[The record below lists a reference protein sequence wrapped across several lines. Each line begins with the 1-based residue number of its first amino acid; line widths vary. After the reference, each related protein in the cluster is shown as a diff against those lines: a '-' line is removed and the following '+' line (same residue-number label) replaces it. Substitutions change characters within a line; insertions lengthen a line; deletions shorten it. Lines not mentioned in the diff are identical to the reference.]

1 MFIGRKRELASLNN
15 LYTSDKFEFAV
26 IYGRR
31 RVGKTALIT
40 QFIGDKKAIYFMGV
54 ESNAKQN
61 LENFSKNIMEFE
73 TGIQAET
80 TFTSF
85 QTALEY
91 VFKLAEKE
99 RLILAIDEYPYVA
112 RSSQSLASTLQLLID
127 KCKSTSKLMLIL
139 CGSSMSYIEDHV
151 LAYKAPLYGRR
162 TAQMKILPFDFAD
175 TCRYFKNFSAEDKA
189 LIYGIVG
196 GTPQYLLQMN
206 DRLSVEDNIKNT
218 FLNLTSSLFEEPENL
233 LKQEVREPA
242 LYNAI
247 ITAIATGASRMVEVS
262 TKVGENTSVCAT
274 YLKNLMELGLIQK
287 ETPYGEKTSRKSIY
301 VIDDNMF
308 RFWYRFVPENHSI
321 IARGAADLAYR
332 RIEPYLSDYMGK
344 VFEEICKQYL
354 WKLLLSGESPVEF
367 KELGRWWGTDPS
379 TRSQAEIDIVGE
391 QDKYCALFGEC
402 KWTNEK
408 VDAGVLEKLVKR
420 SQLFHYHNV
429 HLYLFAKNGFTK
441 GCIDKADEMGN
452 VMLVTYSNILES
464 LLVV

>member
-1 MFIGRKRELASLNN
+1 MFIGRKSELTSLNK
-15 LYTSDKFEFAV
+15 LYSSDKFEFAV

-31 RVGKTALIT
+31 RVGKTALIN
-40 QFIGDKKAIYFMGV
+40 QFIEDKKAIYFMGV

-61 LENFSKNIMEFE
+61 LDNFSKNIMEFGVGFQTE
-73 TGIQAET
+73 TA
-80 TFTSF
+80 FVSF
-85 QTALEY
+85 QAALEF

-112 RSSQSLASTLQLLID
+112 RSSKSFASTLQLLID
-127 KCKSTSKLMLIL
+127 QYKDSSKLMLIL
-139 CGSSMSYIEDHV
+139 CGSSMSYIQDHV

-175 TCRYFKNFSAEDKA
+175 TCRYFKNFSDENKA

-196 GTPQYLLQMN
+196 GTPQYLLQM
-206 DRLSVEDNIKNT
+206 DDKLSVEDNIKKT
-218 FLNLTSSLFEEPENL
+218 FLNPSSSLFEEPENL

-247 ITAIATGASRMVEVS
+247 ITAIATGASRLAEIS
-262 TKVGENTSVCAT
+262 TKVGEETSVCAT
-274 YLKNLMELGLIQK
+274 YLKNLMALGLIQK

-321 IARGAADLAYR
+321 IGRGAADIAYR

-354 WKLLLSGESPVEF
+354 WKLLVDGKSPVEF

-379 TRSQAEIDIVGE
+379 ARSQVEIDILGE
-391 QDKYCALFGEC
+391 QDKDTALLGEC

-408 VDAGVLEKLVKR
+408 VDVGVLETLVRR
-420 SQLFHYHNV
+420 SDLFHYKETK
-429 HLYLFAKNGFTK
+429 LFLFAKSGFTK
-441 GCIDKADEMGN
+441 GCKDMTNSLGN
-452 VMLVTYSNILES
+452 VTLVSYKDILKEICY
-464 LLVV
+464 